1 LLTNHPF
8 KNMDDAAPIRASAP
22 YEAEL
27 ERTMQAL
34 NERKRELEYALHQVC
49 FKAMPFRKIRSFAK

>member
-1 LLTNHPF
+1 
-8 KNMDDAAPIRASAP
+8 MDDAAPIRASAP